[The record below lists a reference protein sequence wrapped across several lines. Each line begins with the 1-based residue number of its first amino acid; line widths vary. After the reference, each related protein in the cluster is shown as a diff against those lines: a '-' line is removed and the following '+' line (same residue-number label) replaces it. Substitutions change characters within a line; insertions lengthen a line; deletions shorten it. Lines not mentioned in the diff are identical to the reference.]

1 MTRPIIFYANN
12 ILFFTFISL
21 LRTFI
26 DLSIHLSG
34 GLLFNIILLLLKI
47 FDALYLLESCVARH
61 QVPRAISIGQIIFW
75 YRLCVSY
82 CLHIRLQDFHVLF
95 YDQYTFW
102 IHCWLYHPRTFIL
115 PSWLLPLWPNRLTPR
130 DGREKMEWH

>member
-47 FDALYLLESCVARH
+47 FDALYLLESCVFICRV
-61 QVPRAISIGQIIFW
+61 QTRYDDNINIFVFSIS
-75 YRLCVSY
+75 YY
-82 CLHIRLQDFHVLF
+82 
-95 YDQYTFW
+95 
-102 IHCWLYHPRTFIL
+102 L
-115 PSWLLPLWPNRLTPR
+115 PSFGHIFINQLL
-130 DGREKMEWH
+130 REYYYYKIIY